1 MRERSAGSDG
11 VLVEA
16 VGGVALGAV
25 GITRPLVQI
34 IGPALACDFLRLVTG
49 VAVGLILRGPCQ
61 VVSEAGK
68 CTLGAVGIAGGSTV
82 TQRYCG
88 TTAEVIPGVGGQVDR
103 AGFLDRGRTVERVI
117 GAGDVER
124 SLRPGEPGAVACRI
138 ILVGERLAAGSG
150 AGQPSSIVIDIADGI
165 AGFVGS
171 RRAAEQVVGVGD
183 IVRSGRIML
192 DHYTASIPIFSELAP
207 PCLNIPS

>member
-1 MRERSAGSDG
+1 MTIGADQLIVKIVAIRPYAVSGQIALGVMREGGPCCCG

-82 TQRYCG
+82 TQRYRG
-88 TTAEVIPGVGGQVDR
+88 TTAEVIPGVSGQVYG
-103 AGFLDRGRTVERVI
+103 AGFLDRRWAIQCIECGR
-117 GAGDVER
+117 DVER
-124 SLRPGEPGAVACRI
+124 GLRPTESRKIEDKPRFSRACRY
-138 ILVGERLAAGSG
+138 
-150 AGQPSSIVIDIADGI
+150 
-165 AGFVGS
+165 S
-171 RRAAEQVVGVGD
+171 RGNPK
-183 IVRSGRIML
+183 SW
-192 DHYTASIPIFSELAP
+192 SIPFL
-207 PCLNIPS
+207 

>member
-16 VGGVALGAV
+16 VGSVVPGAI
-25 GITRPLVQI
+25 GIACPLIQI

-82 TQRYCG
+82 TQRYRG
-88 TTAEVIPGVGGQVDR
+88 TTGEVVPGVSGQVDR
-103 AGFLDRGRTVERVI
+103 AGFLDRRWTVEHVI

-124 SLRPGEPGAVACRI
+124 SLRPGEPGA
-138 ILVGERLAAGSG
+138 
-150 AGQPSSIVIDIADGI
+150 
-165 AGFVGS
+165 
-171 RRAAEQVVGVGD
+171 
-183 IVRSGRIML
+183 GRNW
-192 DHYTASIPIFSELAP
+192 
-207 PCLNIPS
+207 LNIRAIRFCLLMLHRLRLTDFSIDLLFTVGGIIRPRSEM